1 MVARWH
7 VLGVGNYGS
16 LFAHFLRKNGNKVTL
31 LIRDPTTLNMFN
43 KLNRTIEVTKE
54 FEPEVEVTK
63 GYQAECLQGDYGNVI
78 DPQYPNE
85 LCPPHLR
92 ISKLIVT
99 LKSHEFS
106 KYYQRIFHRLSP
118 TSTIVLF
125 TYGLGSYE
133 ELMRDYY
140 SFDEASRPNIIIALN
155 SHHAYKKAKFGS
167 QFKLIHSGFGEIDL
181 GIVPRRFDEIKEKE
195 LNINSQS
202 LEDNNEDLDEISL
215 PNEKMDNKTEESKTI
230 TAATEA
236 DDDDN
241 KGSEIEVDT
250 LKSVIRSFSRI
261 PELNA
266 RCVKYVNLINRK
278 LENLALNAVIDP
290 LTSIYSIRNGALLFN
305 KVAEQ
310 TMRPICEETS
320 IVIRKHRE
328 YLGMK
333 PSNRF
338 APERLIDAVFQICIK
353 TRHYE
358 SVMLQDVKKNFL
370 TDIDYLNGYIVK
382 LGKFYD
388 IPTPINKFLI
398 DMVKIRH
405 NLQTNPKVL
414 DELLK

>member
-54 FEPEVEVTK
+54 FESEVEVTK

-118 TSTIVLF
+118 TSTIILF

-181 GIVPRRFDEIKEKE
+181 GIVPRRFEEIKEKE
-195 LNINSQS
+195 LNINSQ
-202 LEDNNEDLDEISL
+202 
-215 PNEKMDNKTEESKTI
+215 
-230 TAATEA
+230 
-236 DDDDN
+236 
-241 KGSEIEVDT
+241 
-250 LKSVIRSFSRI
+250 I

-358 SVMLQDVKKNFL
+358 SAMLQDVKKNFL

-398 DMVKIRH
+398 DMV
-405 NLQTNPKVL
+405 
-414 DELLK
+414 